1 MAPFTSPAN
10 PMQSQALPPY
20 DSEVFRVGAFVVDP
34 KSRQLTRGGASVSL
48 GSRAFDLLLAL
59 VNRQGQLATKDELIA
74 EVWQKSIVDENN
86 LAAQISALRKVLVAD
101 PALAG
106 GLQTVPGRGYRLV
119 AEVELIGGTVEPSQA
134 KPHTVAGEQ
143 PSLVVLPFVNL
154 SSDPEQSYF
163 AQGLSHTVSTDLS
176 RISGLLVISAATA
189 ATFEGKSADAWL
201 ASSELRVRYIL
212 SGSVQRMNRHVR
224 INAQLADGRSGAQI
238 WSDLFD
244 GDVEDLFALQDLI
257 TGRIAN
263 SLGREIFVAAARDG
277 DWRDISPRSSDL
289 VMRGIAAD
297 NRPQSLETLQ
307 EQETLFAR
315 AAELDPRNCEA
326 LARLSRAITLQVTQ
340 AHASSAQKLDAMTRG
355 AEYAEKAVAVDPG
368 NARAHYSMALVHVL
382 RGDFEKSALA
392 NEAAIALDRNFAL
405 AHNNRGNSFVHLGK
419 GREALLAA
427 ETALQLDPRGPQHG
441 ASWVVAGFAR
451 LLLKDFD
458 EAVTCFARARTANP
472 RLPRAHVGAAISS
485 ALKGDLEAAR
495 AATKDLLHLVP
506 HYRLSET
513 IDACLPT
520 SVPLYR
526 RFYEGTLRI
535 GAEAADLPL

>member
-1 MAPFTSPAN
+1 M
-10 PMQSQALPPY
+10 PPY
-20 DSEVFRVGAFVVDP
+20 DSEVFRVGAFVIDP
-34 KSRQLTRGGASVSL
+34 KARQLTLGRASVSL

-74 EVWQKSIVDENN
+74 EVWQRSVVDENN
-86 LAAQISALRKVLVAD
+86 LAAQISALRKVLAAD

-106 GLQTVPGRGYRLV
+106 GLQTVPGRGYRLI
-119 AEVELIGGTVEPSQA
+119 AEVERIGGRVENSAEATPQA
-134 KPHTVAGEQ
+134 VAGEP

-163 AQGLSHTVSTDLS
+163 AQGLSQTVSTDLS
-176 RISGLLVISAATA
+176 RISGLLVISSATA
-189 ATFEGKSADAWL
+189 ATFEGKAADARR
-201 ASSELRVRYIL
+201 ASSELRVRYVL
-212 SGSVQRMNRHVR
+212 SGSVQRMDRHVR
-224 INAQLADGRSGAQI
+224 INAQLADGRNGMQV

-244 GDVEDLFALQDLI
+244 GDVADLFALQDLI

-263 SLGREIFVAAARDG
+263 SIGREIFVAAARDG
-277 DWRDISPRSSDL
+277 VSRNIGPKSSDL

-307 EQETLFAR
+307 EQEALFAR
-315 AAELDPRNCEA
+315 AAELDPENSEA

-340 AHASSAQKLDAMTRG
+340 AHASPAQKLDAMTRG
-355 AEYAEKAVAVDPG
+355 TESAEKALAFDPG
-368 NARAHYSMALVHVL
+368 NARAHYAMALVHVL

-405 AHNNRGNSFVHLGK
+405 AHNNLGNSFVHLGR
-419 GREALLAA
+419 GREALLSA
-427 ETALQLDPRGPQHG
+427 ETALQLDPRGPQHA
-441 ASWVVAGFAR
+441 ASWTVAGFAH
-451 LLLKDFD
+451 LLLKNLD

-472 RLPRAHVGAAISS
+472 RLPRAYVGAAISL
-485 ALKGDLEAAR
+485 ALNGDPAAAR
-495 AATKDLLHLVP
+495 AATKDLLNLVP
-506 HYRLSET
+506 HYRLSQT

-520 SVPLYR
+520 SVPLYKQ
-526 RFYEGTLRI
+526 FYAGVLRS